1 MDEWVFICM
10 MERGGLLVKAT
21 YIGDFEEWSAGFT
34 YAAPLTV
41 RFSDLDMYG
50 IVNNAVI
57 ISYLEYARIE
67 YLKQLGLMNDWMD
80 VKNPVAPVL
89 ADIQCDYVKPIQY
102 DEKLLIYVKVEK
114 FGTSSVD
121 IHYLGKNAM
130 EEVVF
135 TGRSTM
141 VQIDK
146 KIGKGSPWSEVEKAA
161 FQVS

>member
-1 MDEWVFICM
+1 MT
-10 MERGGLLVKAT
+10 AT
-21 YIGDFEEWSAGFT
+21 YIQDFEDWSTGFT

-57 ISYLEYARIE
+57 ISYLEFARIE
-67 YLKQLGLMNDWMD
+67 YFKHIGLMTDWMD
-80 VKNPVAPVL
+80 PKCPVAPVL

-102 DEKLLIYVKVEK
+102 DENLLVYVKVEK
-114 FGTSSVD
+114 VGTSSVD
-121 IHYLGKNAM
+121 VHYLGENDK
-130 EEVVF
+130 EEIVF

-146 KIGKGSPWSEVEKAA
+146 KTGKGSPWAEEELAA
-161 FQVS
+161 FQI

>member
-1 MDEWVFICM
+1 M
-10 MERGGLLVKAT
+10 KAT
-21 YIGDFEEWSAGFT
+21 YIGDFEAWAEGFT

-41 RFSDLDMYG
+41 RFSDLDIYG

-67 YLKQLGLMNDWMD
+67 YLKHLRLMQDWMD
-80 VKNPVAPVL
+80 MRNPVAPVL

-102 DEKLLIYVKVEK
+102 DDELLIYVKVEK
-114 FGTSSVD
+114 IGTSSVD
-121 IHYLGKNAM
+121 IHYLGKNN
-130 EEVVF
+130 EEIVF

-146 KIGKGSPWSEVEKAA
+146 KTGKGCPWTEGERAA
-161 FQVS
+161 FQVYSFHQGDTI